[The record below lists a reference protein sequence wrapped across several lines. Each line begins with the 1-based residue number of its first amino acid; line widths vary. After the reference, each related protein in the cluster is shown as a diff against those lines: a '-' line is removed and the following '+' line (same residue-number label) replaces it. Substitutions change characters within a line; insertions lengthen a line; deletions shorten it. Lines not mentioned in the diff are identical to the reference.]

1 MARLLRLFFCG
12 TLLSFAAG
20 TAHAQVSAVRIATGL
35 DTPIYLT
42 APAGDARLFIV
53 ERGGTIRVW
62 QNGSVLATPF
72 LDLSPQINDAIEGG
86 LLGLAFAPDY
96 ATSGVF
102 WVYFT
107 GFDGI
112 GPTNM
117 VSVVARFTAS
127 GDPATSNVANA
138 QSQTEIFSLH
148 QPAQNHN
155 GATLQIRDGF
165 LYLGLG
171 DGGASGDT
179 AQDDQLLFGKLL
191 RIDLATAAAA
201 ATTNDWE
208 VYAKGLRNP
217 YRFSFDRT
225 TGDLYIGD
233 VGAAAMEEVN
243 AVAADEPPGLN
254 FGWNVME
261 GTLCNDPDPGE
272 PPCNS
277 PLFTPPIF
285 TYPHPN
291 GGVCV
296 TGGAVYR
303 GNDSPTLRGTYFF
316 GDACSGQLFSLRW
329 TPGAGL
335 IESTELTGDIPTDVG
350 TIGNPAAFGEGG
362 DGELYVVDGAFFS
375 GTGEVYRLV
384 PEPGALSLGAGA
396 VAAVA
401 SFARIRRRTG

>member
-1 MARLLRLFFCG
+1 MTRSLLGSLVASIA
-12 TLLSFAAG
+12 LLAAAP
-20 TAHAQVSAVRIATGL
+20 AHAQIEAVRVASGL
-35 DTPIYLT
+35 DTPVYMT

-72 LDLSPQINDAIEGG
+72 LDISPQINDAIEGG
-86 LLGLAFAPDY
+86 LLGMAFAPDY

-107 GFDGI
+107 GFDAT

-117 VSVVARFTAS
+117 ESVVARFTVS
-127 GDPATSNVANA
+127 GNPATSNVANA
-138 QSQTEIFSLH
+138 GSQTQIFALH

-155 GATLQIRDGF
+155 GGTIQVRDDF
-165 LYLGLG
+165 LYLALG
-171 DGGASGDT
+171 DGGATGDT
-179 AQDDQLLFGKLL
+179 AQNDQLLFGKML
-191 RIDLATAAAA
+191 RIDLATAK
-201 ATTNDWE
+201 ATATNDDWD

-217 YRFSFDRT
+217 YRYSFDRS

-233 VGAAAMEEVN
+233 VGAAAMEEID

-277 PLFTPPIF
+277 PLFTPPVF
-285 TYPHPN
+285 TYPHPS

-316 GDACSGQLFSLRW
+316 GDACNGQLFSLRW
-329 TPGAGL
+329 TPGDGL

-350 TIGNPAAFGEGG
+350 AINNPAAFGEGG
-362 DGELYVVDGAFFS
+362 DGELYIVDGGFFS
-375 GTGEVYRLV
+375 GTGELFRLV
-384 PEPGALSLGAGA
+384 PEPGALGLGAGA
-396 VAAVA
+396 MAAMVVC
-401 SFARIRRRTG
+401 ARIRRRTE

>member
-1 MARLLRLFFCG
+1 MARLLIASVLVAA
-12 TLLSFAAG
+12 LLGASDA
-20 TAHAQVSAVRIATGL
+20 AHAQLSAVRVASGL
-35 DTPIYLT
+35 DTPVYLS
-42 APAGDARLFIV
+42 APAGDDRLFIV

-62 QNGSVLATPF
+62 QNGSVLGTPF
-72 LDLSPQINDAIEGG
+72 LDISAQINDAIEGG

-96 ATSGVF
+96 ATSGTF

-107 GFDGI
+107 GFDAI

-117 VSVVARFTAS
+117 ESVVARFTVS
-127 GDPATSNVANA
+127 GDPATSNVANPG
-138 QSQTEIFSLH
+138 SQTEIFNLH

-155 GATLQIRDGF
+155 GATIQIRDGF

-179 AQDDQLLFGKLL
+179 AQNDQNLLGKML
-191 RIDLATAAAA
+191 RIDLATATGAAN
-201 ATTNDWE
+201 NDDWDI
-208 VYAKGLRNP
+208 YAKGLRNP
-217 YRFSFDRT
+217 YRYSFDRS

-233 VGAAAMEEVN
+233 VGAGSQEEVN
-243 AVAADEPPGLN
+243 AVAADEPAGLN

-261 GTLCNDPDPGE
+261 GTLCSDPDPGE

-285 TYPHPN
+285 TYPNPAASS
-291 GGVCV
+291 VCV

-316 GDACSGQLFSLRW
+316 GDSCSGQLFSLRW
-329 TPGAGL
+329 TPGQGL

-350 TIGNPAAFGEGG
+350 SIGNPAAFGEGG
-362 DGELYVVDGAFFS
+362 DGELYIVDGAFFS
-375 GTGEVYRLV
+375 GTGEIYRLV

-396 VAAVA
+396 LAALA
-401 SFARIRRRTG
+401 GITRRRG

>member
-1 MARLLRLFFCG
+1 MDRSHLASLVAAAALLFH
-12 TLLSFAAG
+12 AAG
-20 TAHAQVSAVRIATGL
+20 ADAQLSAVRVASGL
-35 DTPIYLT
+35 DTPVYLT
-42 APAGDARLFIV
+42 APAGDDRLFIV

-62 QNGSVLATPF
+62 QNGSVLPAPF
-72 LDLSPQINDAIEGG
+72 LDVTAQVNDAIEGG

-102 WVYFT
+102 WIYFT
-107 GFDGI
+107 GFDAI

-117 VSVVARFTAS
+117 ESVVARFTVS

-138 QSQTEIFSLH
+138 QSQTEIFNLH

-179 AQDDQLLFGKLL
+179 AQNDQNLLGKLL
-191 RIDLATAAAA
+191 RIDLATAATAA
-201 ATTNDWE
+201 SNEDWAI
-208 VYAKGLRNP
+208 YAEGLRNP
-217 YRFSFDRT
+217 YRFSFDRS

-233 VGAAAMEEVN
+233 VGAGSQEEVD
-243 AVAADEPPGLN
+243 AVAADEPAGLN

-277 PLFTPPIF
+277 PLFTPPVF
-285 TYPHPN
+285 TYPNPAASS
-291 GGVCV
+291 VCV

-316 GDACSGQLFSLRW
+316 GDSCSGQLFSLRW
-329 TPGAGL
+329 TPGEGL
-335 IESTELTGDIPTDVG
+335 IESTELTGDIPADAG
-350 TIGNPAAFGEGG
+350 SIGNPAAFGEGG
-362 DGELYVVDGAFFS
+362 DGELYIVDAAFSS
-375 GTGEVYRLV
+375 GTGEIFRLV
-384 PEPGALSLGAGA
+384 PEPGALALGAGA
-396 VAAVA
+396 LAALA
-401 SFARIRRRTG
+401 GIRRRRE